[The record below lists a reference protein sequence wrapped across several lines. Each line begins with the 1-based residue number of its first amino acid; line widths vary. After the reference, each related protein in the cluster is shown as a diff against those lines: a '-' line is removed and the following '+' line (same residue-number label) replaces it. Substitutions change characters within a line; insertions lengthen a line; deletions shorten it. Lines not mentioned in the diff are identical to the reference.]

1 MAKNKTTRKTGGE
14 KMSWKNSV
22 LMRQRYS
29 ITEKQLQGLVRLE
42 HYHSR
47 ECLANAVRKQPEP
60 EPEKEASKKN
70 GKNE

>member
-1 MAKNKTTRKTGGE
+1 
-14 KMSWKNSV
+14 MSWKNSV

-47 ECLANAVRKQPEP
+47 ECLANAVRKQPEV
-60 EPEKEASKKN
+60 AKK
-70 GKNE
+70 